1 MAVMHVRYATVY
13 PHRCAPSGCYAEIV
27 PSPTRHLVQRGAR
40 DEATLE
46 VQGATMIFIAVKF
59 SLRPDVADQWLA
71 RVAAF
76 TAATRAEPGNVFF
89 EWSRSVE
96 RPNQFVLL
104 EAFRDRAAGEA
115 HVHSEHFKA
124 AMAWMP
130 DVVSATPE
138 IIHVEAPGDGWSTMA
153 ELQPRTAQ

>member
-1 MAVMHVRYATVY
+1 
-13 PHRCAPSGCYAEIV
+13 
-27 PSPTRHLVQRGAR
+27 
-40 DEATLE
+40 
-46 VQGATMIFIAVKF
+46 MIFIAVKF
-59 SLRPDVADQWLA
+59 SIRPAVADQWLA

-89 EWSRSVE
+89 EWSRSVD

-115 HVHSEHFKA
+115 HVHSEHFQA

-130 DVVSATPE
+130 DMIAATPE
-138 IIHVEAPGDGWSTMA
+138 IIHVEVPGASWATMA
-153 ELQPRTAQ
+153 ELEPRTAQ